1 MQLIKL
7 IIFSLILFTPLKAI
21 ESYIEFKVNNEI
33 ITNID
38 LDTEHRY
45 LIALNNELK
54 NTDKN
59 ILLKLAKESI
69 IREKIKKNEL
79 LKYYELDSSQGYI
92 DDVIDDF
99 YKKLNIKNLNEFE
112 AYLGEYNLKLK
123 NVKDKIQIEMLW
135 NNLIGDMYSD
145 QMNINEEKLKKNIEE
160 NYDGKEFDTEY
171 ELSEIIFQINDAVDL
186 NSQINL
192 ILEDIKIQGFK
203 NAATIHS
210 ISDSSKFGGNIGW
223 VNESKLSKKIANA
236 IVKLEIGEISLPI
249 KITNSFLLLK
259 IDNKKRNQIQ
269 IDKKKLLEQAIK
281 FETNKQYGQFSIIYY
296 NKIKLNSVIS
306 EQ

>member
-296 NKIKLNSVIS
+296 NKIKLNSIIN

>member
-1 MQLIKL
+1 MQLIRL
-7 IIFSLILFTPLKAI
+7 IIFSLIFFTPLKAI

-296 NKIKLNSVIS
+296 NKIKLNSIIN

>member
-1 MQLIKL
+1 MQLIRL
-7 IIFSLILFTPLKAI
+7 IIFSLIFFTPLKAI
-21 ESYIEFKVNNEI
+21 ESYIEFKVNDEI
-33 ITNID
+33 ITNVD
-38 LDTEHRY
+38 LDTERRY

-54 NTDKN
+54 NTDKK
-59 ILLKLAKESI
+59 ILLRLAKESI

-296 NKIKLNSVIS
+296 NKIKLNSIIN